1 MPQMGGKTIYWSGGK
16 NTSTH
21 KTIKPNA
28 FKPNAF
34 KPNAFTHPMLLLD
47 KTTDECTIALICNC

>member
-34 KPNAFTHPMLLLD
+34 THPMLLLD
-47 KTTDECTIALICNC
+47 KTTDKCTIALTRNC

>member
-28 FKPNAF
+28 F
-34 KPNAFTHPMLLLD
+34 THPMLLLD

>member
-34 KPNAFTHPMLLLD
+34 THPMLLLD